1 MLLLTGTV
9 PGVDC
14 MVSCG
19 VMVAS
24 GVGCM
29 LGCRGVAVGDGKTV
43 YIAYIDK
50 HMMDT
55 HTHRYICTQSRC
67 NLVLYPD

>member
-1 MLLLTGTV
+1 MLLLTGTL

-14 MVSCG
+14 VVSCG

-29 LGCRGVAVGDGKTV
+29 LGCGGVAVGNGRYKQAHDR
-43 YIAYIDK
+43 
-50 HMMDT
+50 
-55 HTHRYICTQSRC
+55 HTHIIRFVHKVDVT
-67 NLVLYPD
+67 

>member
-1 MLLLTGTV
+1 MLLLTGTL

-29 LGCRGVAVGDGKTV
+29 LGCGGVAVGNGRPV
-43 YIAYIDK
+43 ES
-50 HMMDT
+50 
-55 HTHRYICTQSRC
+55 RYT
-67 NLVLYPD
+67 

>member
-14 MVSCG
+14 VVSCEG
-19 VMVAS
+19 VVAS

-29 LGCRGVAVGDGKTV
+29 LGCGGVTAGK
-43 YIAYIDK
+43 
-50 HMMDT
+50 
-55 HTHRYICTQSRC
+55 S
-67 NLVLYPD
+67 

>member
-14 MVSCG
+14 VGSCG
-19 VMVAS
+19 GVVAS

-29 LGCRGVAVGDGKTV
+29 LGCGGVTVG
-43 YIAYIDK
+43 
-50 HMMDT
+50 
-55 HTHRYICTQSRC
+55 RS
-67 NLVLYPD
+67 